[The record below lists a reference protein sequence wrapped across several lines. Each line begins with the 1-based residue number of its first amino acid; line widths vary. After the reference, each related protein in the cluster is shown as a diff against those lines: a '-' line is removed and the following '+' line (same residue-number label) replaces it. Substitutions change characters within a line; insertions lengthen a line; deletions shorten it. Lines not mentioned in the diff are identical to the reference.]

1 MKKEY
6 QKIINL
12 IKDEKRNEAVLYS
25 LKLLKDNE
33 ISIVTLFEDV
43 LAKALNSIGSN
54 LSCEECIWMEH
65 VQTSIVRTIV
75 EASYPYV
82 IEEMEKSNAKNKK
95 VLVVCPS
102 EEYHEIGAKI
112 IHNFFLIAG
121 YDATFIGANT
131 PQSEII
137 SASQFIKPD
146 YVALSVTNYYN
157 IFKATRIVDA
167 LKNKMK
173 DTKIIIGGSAFFDEN
188 ARNQI
193 THDYYLTTYQ
203 DIVEMGEE

>member
-6 QKIINL
+6 EKL
-12 IKDEKRNEAVLYS
+12 VDFIKDEKRNEAVLYT
-25 LKLLKDNE
+25 LKLLKE
-33 ISIVTLFEDV
+33 KKITIITLFEEI
-43 LAKALNSIGSN
+43 LAKALNTIN
-54 LSCEECIWMEH
+54 CDLSPEECIWMEH
-65 VQTSIVRTIV
+65 VQTSIVRSIV
-75 EASYPYV
+75 EVSYPYV
-82 IEEMEKSNAKNKK
+82 IKEIEKSKKKSKK

-112 IHNFFLIAG
+112 IHDFFLVAG
-121 YDATFIGANT
+121 YDATFVGANT

-137 SASQFIKPD
+137 SASRYIKPD

-157 IFKATRIVDA
+157 IIKATRIVDA
-167 LKNKMK
+167 LKKENK
-173 DTKIIIGGSAFFDEN
+173 DIKIIIGGRAFTDEN

-203 DIVEMGEE
+203 DIVEMGDE